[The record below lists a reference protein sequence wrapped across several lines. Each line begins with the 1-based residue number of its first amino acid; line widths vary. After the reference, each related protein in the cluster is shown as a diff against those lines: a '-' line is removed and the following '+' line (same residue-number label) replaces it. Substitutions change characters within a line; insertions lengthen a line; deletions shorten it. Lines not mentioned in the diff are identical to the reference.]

1 MDDEKRQ
8 RVITVLKAIEED
20 AEQNT
25 RDREGQPVT
34 GQNLGRWLRETNAM
48 IAALARA
55 VRAILEDE

>member
-25 RDREGQPVT
+25 RDREGQLVT